1 MPFNPEDRTLR
12 MSLIEKFRARQQS
25 KQRAIVLRALD
36 QLATAAPEARPQALV
51 RLIDTLRPQRTHTGE
66 AEQRLDWVIEQV
78 RSDEQTRQALSET
91 LRGLLLEKQPA
102 RLLSES
108 GILANEGLFSG
119 FWRRVMQKLLPEDLR
134 EDQLKDQL
142 NLLFH
147 ERNDYLWVEATPDV
161 RWIELLDA
169 LDFTLA
175 PAAAK
180 SGLAM
185 PILEAMQ
192 VLSYRIAA
200 LGLEPE
206 LIRNEP
212 AIERYESPFMT
223 QNVELHE
230 FIIARQRAAAEKKP
244 SDFDDK
250 QLLVL
255 LGQCEKILARV
266 RKQAAKSGA
275 SVSLTIVLVRLA
287 QSIER
292 LRMLLQQLEDV
303 PVHELNVLRVRL
315 FKMLVRSENSR
326 NSVRELWSQTVDLL
340 SSRIVTNASKA
351 GEQYITTGRA
361 EFFKLFRS
369 ATGAGLVVVISALAK
384 IALMSEGRSPFAQA
398 LIYSMVYAAAFIVM
412 YVCHF
417 SLATKQPA
425 MTANVI
431 AKTIEG
437 DGSKKNRLEAL
448 TDLIVRTFR
457 SQFIALVGNLVVVV
471 PLTVYIAHMILQ
483 RDGQQYV
490 DLEKAHHFL
499 EDANFFSIHVWIW
512 AATTG
517 VCLFLTGLVSGYYD
531 NKAAYD
537 HIPQRVAQ
545 IRWLRRLI
553 GKSGAQR
560 VAAYVENH
568 LGGLMGSIFF
578 GIMLG
583 SVGAVGRIFGLPIDT
598 LHVTFTSANTAYAIT
613 ALGDSLNAHEI
624 MVAVAGVSVIGLM
637 NLLVSFGLALFV
649 AMRAQGV
656 SFESG
661 RGLLGGLGRRLIYS
675 PRQFFWPPRESK
687 EPPAAAKGE

>member
-1 MPFNPEDRTLR
+1 MRAISWNIIPG
-12 MSLIEKFRARQQS
+12 MSLFEKRRARQR
-25 KQRAIVLRALD
+25 QRQRENVLQALD
-36 QLATAAPEARPQALV
+36 QLAAAAPEARPQALAHLV
-51 RLIDTLRPQRTHTGE
+51 DRLRPKRTRGGEGE

-78 RSDEQTRQALSET
+78 RSDEQVRVALGET
-91 LRGLLLEKQPA
+91 LRGLLLERQPA

-108 GILANEGLFSG
+108 GILANEGLIGG
-119 FWRRVMQKLLPEDLR
+119 FWRRMMQKLLPEDLR
-134 EDQLKDQL
+134 ADQLKDQL
-142 NLLFH
+142 DLLFH

-169 LDFTLA
+169 LDFS
-175 PAAAK
+175 PGSAAK
-180 SGLAM
+180 PGSAM

-212 AIERYESPFMT
+212 SIERYESPFMT

-230 FIIARQRAAAEKKP
+230 FITARQRAAAEKKNP
-244 SDFDDK
+244 DFDDK

-255 LGQCEKILARV
+255 LGQCEKILTRV

-292 LRMLLQQLEDV
+292 LRLLLQLLEDV
-303 PVHELNVLRVRL
+303 PAHELNVLRVRL
-315 FKMLVRSENSR
+315 FKALVRSENSR
-326 NSVRELWSQTVDLL
+326 NSIRELWSQTVDLL

-369 ATGAGLVVVISALAK
+369 ATGAGLVVVIAALAK

-398 LIYSMVYAAAFIVM
+398 LVYSTVYAAAFIVM

-448 TDLIVRTFR
+448 ADLIVRTFR

-471 PLTVYIAHMILQ
+471 PLTVYIAHMILL

-490 DLEKAHHFL
+490 DIEKAHHFL
-499 EDANFFSIHVWIW
+499 EDADFFSIHVWIW

-545 IRWLRRLI
+545 IRWLCRLV
-553 GKSGAQR
+553 GKAGAQR
-560 VAAYVENH
+560 VAGYVENH

-578 GIMLG
+578 GVMLG

-598 LHVTFTSANTAYAIT
+598 LHVTFTSANTAYAIV
-613 ALGDSLNAHEI
+613 ALGETLDARAILLA
-624 MVAVAGVSVIGLM
+624 AAGVSVIGLM

-661 RGLLGGLGRRLIYS
+661 RGLLRELGRRLIHS
-675 PRQFFWPPRESK
+675 PQQFFWPPRESR
-687 EPPAAAKGE
+687 EPPGAV